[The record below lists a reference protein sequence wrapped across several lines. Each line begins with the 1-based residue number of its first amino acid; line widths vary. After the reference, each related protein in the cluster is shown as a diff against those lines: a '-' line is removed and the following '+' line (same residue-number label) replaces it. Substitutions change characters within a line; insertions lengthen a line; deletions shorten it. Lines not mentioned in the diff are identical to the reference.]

1 VDSAVLSRL
10 FDDAAMFPPGNASA
24 ETAIHEHLQHRARWY
39 SSLVGPLLVH
49 HGRWEEFVSA
59 HGRAGAPPLRVVV
72 LEPPQHGLDAVPGV
86 QVIGYELPA
95 TDPLVL
101 PAGDLPTAVELV
113 DPDRRLVDLARIA
126 AARLAGADVIAKYRT
141 GGTVAAAFPS
151 EEDVVEVI
159 GPAVR
164 LGVPLKF
171 TAGLH
176 HAVRYTDAATGFEHH
191 GFLNLML
198 AVKSALEGAEEIDGA
213 AQLAL
218 RDPEVV
224 AGSIRGWSGDDV
236 RAVRRSFRSF
246 GCCGVEEPVA
256 DAVSLGLV
264 GAEQT

>member
-1 VDSAVLSRL
+1 VLSRL

-24 ETAIHEHLQHRARWY
+24 ETAIREHLQHRAGWY

-49 HGRWEEFVSA
+49 HNRWEEFVSA
-59 HGRAGAPPLRVVV
+59 HGRAGSPSLRVVV
-72 LEPPQHGLDAVPGV
+72 LEPPPHALAAVAGV
-86 QVIGYELPA
+86 QVVGYELPA
-95 TDPLVL
+95 TDPLRL
-101 PAGDLPTAVELV
+101 PADDLPTAVELV
-113 DPDRRLVDLARIA
+113 DTDRRLVDLARIA

-141 GGTVAAAFPS
+141 GGTVAEAFPS

-159 GPAVR
+159 GQAVR

-176 HAVRYTDAATGFEHH
+176 RAVRYTDASTGFEHH

-198 AVKSALEGAEEIDGA
+198 AVKSALQDADETVGA
-213 AQLAL
+213 AELAL
-218 RDPEVV
+218 RDPDAVT
-224 AGSIRGWSGDDV
+224 GQIRGWSGEDV

-256 DAVSLGLV
+256 DAVSLGLAR
-264 GAEQT
+264 AEPT